1 MIVPSNRRCGKN
13 CFVAA
18 KEIDHMKLH
27 NSRNDLDSNTKVMVI
42 ALLNAR
48 LADAIDLAL
57 STKQAHWNLRG
68 RQFIAVHEMLDGF
81 RTGIDTHVDT
91 LAERVVQLGGTALGT
106 TLIIVQSSKLR
117 AYPTD
122 LVRVEDHMLAL
133 AERFGDLANSTRSAI
148 ETAEELGDAST
159 ADILTA
165 FSRSLDKALWF
176 LEAHES

>member
-1 MIVPSNRRCGKN
+1 
-13 CFVAA
+13 
-18 KEIDHMKLH
+18 
-27 NSRNDLDSNTKVMVI
+27 
-42 ALLNAR
+42 
-48 LADAIDLAL
+48 
-57 STKQAHWNLRG
+57 
-68 RQFIAVHEMLDGF
+68 MLDGF

>member
-1 MIVPSNRRCGKN
+1 
-13 CFVAA
+13 
-18 KEIDHMKLH
+18 MKLY
-27 NSRNDLDSNTKVMVI
+27 NSRNNLDSNTKVMMS

-57 STKQAHWNLRG
+57 STKQAHWNSRG
-68 RQFIAVHEMLDGF
+68 HQFIAVHEMFDGL
-81 RTGIDTHVDT
+81 RTEIDTHADT

-106 TLIIVQSSKLR
+106 AQIVQASKLQ

-148 ETAEELGDAST
+148 ETADELGDAST